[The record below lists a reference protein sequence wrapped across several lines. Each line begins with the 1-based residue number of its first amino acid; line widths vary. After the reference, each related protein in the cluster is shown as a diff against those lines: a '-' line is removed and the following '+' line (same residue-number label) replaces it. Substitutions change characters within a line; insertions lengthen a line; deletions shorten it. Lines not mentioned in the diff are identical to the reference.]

1 MQEMVKDELQELRTL
16 AGIGNR
22 PDWTAVT
29 GSNIS
34 ITGNEKAQLMKK
46 HDIRPGTEAWFK
58 LWYSLPKMTGITGTE
73 GL

>member
-1 MQEMVKDELQELRTL
+1 MKDELQELRTL

-22 PDWTAVT
+22 PNWAAVT

-46 HDIRPGTEAWFK
+46 HDIKPGTEAWFR
-58 LWYSLPKMTGITGTE
+58 LWWSLPKMTGITGAE
-73 GL
+73 GLSD

>member
-1 MQEMVKDELQELRTL
+1 MDELAELRTL

-22 PDWTAVT
+22 PNWAAVT

-46 HDIRPGTEAWFK
+46 HDIKPGTPAWFK
-58 LWYSLPKMTGITGTE
+58 LWFSLPKMTGEKPI
-73 GL
+73 